1 MKGAFIGGAVLLL
14 IALGVPLFVLLGSL
28 SIGLFAVNELLPP
41 ESLAEALIKYMM
53 EVVAK
58 PALLA
63 IPLYILLGAVMSK
76 GQTARALTDF
86 MEALVGWVP
95 GGLAAATILSCM
107 AFGAISGSS
116 PVTMVAVGSILYPAM
131 QRAGYPDKLALGA
144 VVVGGSLGI
153 LIPPSIP
160 MIVYGIMAKA
170 NIEQLFLASVKPGL
184 WAGLGMVAVAVGW
197 GTLAKLPRQRFALG
211 VAWRTFVRAL
221 PALGLPLLVLGG
233 IYGGLYNITEAA
245 AVAAAY
251 VLFLELVLYR
261 QLRWS
266 VLRDALSEAATA
278 LGSIMAIVLMAALLS
293 YFLVLAELPFWV
305 QEWVEGQALSP
316 RAYLLVVMGM
326 LLVAGM
332 FMDTLSA
339 ILVLVPALLPA
350 AQALGVSPVLL
361 GVLFIVALEIGY
373 ITPPVGLNLFVAM
386 GYFHRP
392 MGAVV
397 RASWPYMLILV
408 AVALGLAMWG

>member
-1 MKGAFIGGAVLLL
+1 MKSAFIGGAVVLF

-197 GTLAKLPRQRFALG
+197 GTLVKLPRQRFALG

-361 GVLFIVALEIGY
+361 GVLFIVTLEIGY

-397 RASWPYMLILV
+397 RASWPYMLVLV

>member
-197 GTLAKLPRQRFALG
+197 GTLAKLPRQRFVLG